1 MSDEMHEGCG
11 CEEYNALS
19 RRRFLQ
25 TSATITAASMFPAW
39 LPKIA
44 LANSYASNRDIIV
57 SIFLRGGADGLVLV
71 APFGD
76 PAYYAA
82 RPTIAIPR
90 PEAAT
95 NPGVNLD
102 GFFAF
107 APAMA
112 GLAPAFA
119 AKDLLVVHGAG
130 IQTND
135 TRSHFDAQR
144 FMEVGKPAD
153 ATIFTGWLGRHLASI
168 PPAKPA
174 APLRAIGVATG
185 LQKTLVAPAGDPYYA
200 THTLP
205 ISDPEH
211 FTIGGS
217 SATIAARTGL
227 LQGNFATAEEPLK
240 SAALDAINTVDLLK
254 AVNFNG
260 YKTENSAV
268 YPTSMFGQALRS
280 VAALIKADVGLEA
293 AQVDADSWDMHAD
306 TGPLN
311 GSMAQLM
318 RDLSTAVGA
327 FYADVIAL
335 GKYNVTVIMMSE
347 FGRSVRENA
356 SAGTDHGRGGAMFA
370 IGKGIAGGRVLTK
383 NWKTL
388 DRANLEDGQ
397 DVPVGID
404 YRDVLSE
411 IVQKRL
417 GNPNLDF
424 VFPTWKPTTLGVTR

>member
-1 MSDEMHEGCG
+1 MSDEMHDGCG
-11 CEEYNALS
+11 CKEYKSLS
-19 RRRFLQ
+19 RRHFLQ
-25 TSATITAASMFPAW
+25 ATATISAASMYPAW
-39 LPKIA
+39 LPKVS
-44 LANSYASNRDIIV
+44 LANSHASNRDVIV
-57 SIFLRGGADGLVLV
+57 SIFLRGGADGLALV

-90 PEAAT
+90 PDASA

-119 AKDLLVVHGAG
+119 ARDLLIVHGAG
-130 IQTND
+130 IETND

-153 ATIFTGWLGRHLASI
+153 TTIFTGWLGRHLASI
-168 PPAKPA
+168 PPAKPG
-174 APLRAIGVATG
+174 APLRAIGLANG

-200 THTLP
+200 AHTLP
-205 ISDPEH
+205 ISDLAN

-217 SATIAARTGL
+217 SATSAARTDL
-227 LQGNFATAEEPLK
+227 LQRNFTTAEEPLK
-240 SAALDAINTVDLLK
+240 SSALDAINTVGLLK

-260 YKTENSAV
+260 YKPDNHAV
-268 YPTSMFGQALRS
+268 YPTSTFGSALQS

-293 AQVDADSWDMHAD
+293 AQVDANSWDTHAD
-306 TGPLN
+306 TGPIN
-311 GSMAQLM
+311 GAMAQLM
-318 RDLSTAVGA
+318 RDLANAVGA
-327 FYADVIAL
+327 FHADVIAL

-347 FGRSVRENA
+347 FGRNVRENA
-356 SAGTDHGRGGAMFA
+356 SGGTDHGRGGAIFA
-370 IGKGIAGGRVLTK
+370 MGTGIAGGRVLTK

-388 DRANLEDGQ
+388 DRANLESEQ
-397 DVPVGID
+397 DLPVGID

-411 IVQKRL
+411 IVQNRL

-424 VFPTWKPTTLGVTR
+424 IFPTWTPTMLGVTR